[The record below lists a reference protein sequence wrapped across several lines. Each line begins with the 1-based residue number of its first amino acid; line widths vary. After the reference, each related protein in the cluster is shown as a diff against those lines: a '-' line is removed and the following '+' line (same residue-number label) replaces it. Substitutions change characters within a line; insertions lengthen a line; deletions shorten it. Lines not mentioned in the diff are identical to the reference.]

1 MEDYKN
7 KYEDALKRAK
17 EFMSIRGVSHNEDAF
32 DVAKE
37 LSETIFPELAKSDD
51 ERIRKELLEHCKN
64 QAKPYIQTGNK
75 CPQIQSWI
83 DWLEKQGKKVCDMEL
98 RKIEQ
103 KQKLKI
109 KKAKWYVCIRDLY
122 DNFNNRVFTKGDI
135 YYSTKD
141 ETLMPDNSNVPYDI
155 KYCVEHYFH
164 LWTIQ
169 DAKHGDILVN
179 DFNIIFIFK
188 EIKDNLCISY
198 CYAIDRENGTV
209 IDSLEEREVG
219 DIDIVKFSP
228 ATKEQQCI
236 LLQKIKEEGYEWD
249 LNDLILKKI
258 DPDNISEDQEQ
269 AIHDA
274 IFSLNEQEGYITKLT
289 KMFMEGVLYEKNK
302 NYEND
307 LYICGYLN
315 GFSAGIQEAKREF
328 REKYY
333 HVLTNIND

>member
-1 MEDYKN
+1 MKEQEKAKAYDEALEKAVKMHRNYKGRV
-7 KYEDALKRAK
+7 RA
-17 EFMSIRGVSHNEDAF
+17 V
-32 DVAKE
+32 DVVIE
-37 LSETIFPELAKSDD
+37 EVFPELKESED

-83 DWLEKQGKKVCDMEL
+83 DWLEKQGEKKDINYKDEGIVEAGKDTSVL
-98 RKIEQ
+98 DKIDPKFKFGDWIFIEQ
-103 KQKLKI
+103 IDNIINGPYKI
-109 KKAKWYVCIRDLY
+109 KEVNYYGYVLDNIREIVLP
-122 DNFNNRVFTKGDI
+122 FT
-135 YYSTKD
+135 T
-141 ETLMPDNSNVPYDI
+141 
-155 KYCVEHYFH
+155 EHCMR

-169 DAKHGDILVN
+169 DAKPGDILVN

-198 CYAIDRENGTV
+198 CYAIDRENGIV

-228 ATKEQQCI
+228 ATKEQQDI
-236 LLQKIKEEGYEWD
+236 LSQKIKEEGYELD
-249 LNDLILKKI
+249 PNKLTLKKI
-258 DPDNISEDQEQ
+258 DQDNISEDQEQ
-269 AIHDA
+269 AIHNA

-289 KMFMEGVLYEKNK
+289 KMFMAGVLYEKNK

-307 LYICGYLN
+307 LYTCGYLN

-328 REKYY
+328 KEKYY
-333 HVLTNIND
+333 HFLTNIND